1 MGLSEYLNF
10 NGAKGKFK
18 DKWECLF
25 VACNYLLTYKPQFK
39 SQNQNLQPV
48 VFFLIL
54 RGTNE
59 TDLWIIIEKIERI
72 VKGSGDW

>member
-1 MGLSEYLNF
+1 MAHKVNSKINVCFENL
-10 NGAKGKFK
+10 
-18 DKWECLF
+18 
-25 VACNYLLTYKPQFK
+25 
-39 SQNQNLQPV
+39 NLQFID
-48 VFFLIL
+48 FFVIL